1 MKKIMFILAA
11 AVAAVSCGTGL
22 TVLHVNDTHSHLEPV
37 HDGRAGI
44 IERAAFTDS
53 VRVADGKHN
62 VLVLHAGDFNQGS
75 SYFTILKGKL
85 EAQLVNAM
93 GYDCICLGNH
103 EFDNGIEDLME
114 RLNTLNCE
122 VVCANYD
129 FTPFPGGDK
138 IKPYAIFHKG
148 GYKIGVV
155 GLLTDLSSVVT
166 KTTAD
171 RLPHLGDDA
180 EILTRWATYLKEER
194 NCDMVIGLTHIGYE
208 EDKDLAARTRNVDYI
223 VGGHSHTVIKAP
235 AHVSDLDGKDVTIVT
250 DGSWGYEVGV
260 LKIK

>member
-1 MKKIMFILAA
+1 MKKILFIIAA
-11 AVAAVSCGTGL
+11 AVAAASCGTGL

-37 HDGRAGI
+37 HNGHAGI

-53 VRVADGKHN
+53 VRTADGKRN
-62 VLVLHAGDFNQGS
+62 VLTLHAGDFNQGS
-75 SYFTILKGKL
+75 SYFTVLKGRL
-85 EAQLVNAM
+85 EVNLVNAM

-103 EFDNGIEDLME
+103 EFDNGVEDLME
-114 RLNTLNCE
+114 RVNMLNCP

-138 IKPYAIFHKG
+138 IKPYAIIRKG
-148 GYKIGVV
+148 GYKIGIV

-166 KTTAD
+166 KVTAD

-180 EILTRWATYLKEER
+180 EILTRWATYLKNEAK
-194 NCDMVIGLTHIGYE
+194 CDFVIALTHIGYN
-208 EDKDLAARTRNVDYI
+208 EDQELAAKTRNVDYI
-223 VGGHSHTVIKAP
+223 VGGHSHTIISEP
-235 AHVSDLDGKDVTIVT
+235 AHVADLDGKDVVIVT